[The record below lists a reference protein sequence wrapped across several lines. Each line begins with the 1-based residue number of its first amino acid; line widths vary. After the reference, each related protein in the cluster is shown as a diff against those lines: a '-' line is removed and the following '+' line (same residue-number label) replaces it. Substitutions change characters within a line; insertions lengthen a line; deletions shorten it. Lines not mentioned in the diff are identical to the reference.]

1 LAKTRILL
9 VDDHAIMRDGIRAL
23 VSVEDDIEIIGEA
36 SDGKEA
42 VEKSA
47 QLNPDLIIMDI
58 AMPKMDGLE
67 ATRRIKKKQPS
78 MKVLVLTQHDNQE
91 YVLSVIKAGA
101 SGFVP
106 KKAVGSDLIAAIRA
120 VHKGD
125 SFLYPSAARVLMS
138 NYLQHS
144 DVADPF
150 ESLTAREREVLKL
163 IADGHTSREIAEML
177 YLSLK
182 TVLGHRNKL
191 MQKLDLHNRTELVR
205 FAIRKGLITQDS

>member
-1 LAKTRILL
+1 MTKTKILL

-23 VSVEDDIEIIGEA
+23 ICIHDDLEIVGEA

-42 VEKSA
+42 VDKA
-47 QLNPDLIIMDI
+47 LQLNPDLVIMDI

-67 ATRRIKKKQPS
+67 ATRRIKKKQPRL
-78 MKVLVLTQHDNQE
+78 KILVLTQHDNQE

-101 SGFVP
+101 SGYLP
-106 KKAVGSDLIAAIRA
+106 KKAVGSELIAAIRA
-120 VHKGD
+120 VQKGD

-138 NYLQHS
+138 NYLQRS
-144 DVADPF
+144 DNADPF
-150 ESLTAREREVLKL
+150 DSLTAREREVLKL

-177 YLSLK
+177 FLSLK

-205 FAIRKGLITQDS
+205 FAIRKGLISQDS